1 MSEKTRGS
9 DQLKQQCPGLS
20 MLTPE
25 ELDQVTGGALLG
37 PLGWYRDYFPL
48 GTPNPLVRVQAPGN
62 EFINPS
68 LGEIGSMYR

>member
-9 DQLKQQCPGLS
+9 DQLKQQRPGLS

-25 ELDQVTGGALLG
+25 ELDQVTGGALLT
-37 PLGWYRDYFPL
+37 WYKDYFPL
-48 GTPNPLVRVQAPGN
+48 GTPHPLVRVLDPGN
-62 EFINPS
+62 EFINPL

>member
-25 ELDQVTGGALLG
+25 ELDQVTGGAFLG
-37 PLGWYRDYFPL
+37 LGWYKDYFPL
-48 GTPNPLVRVQAPGN
+48 GTPWPLERLQGLGG